1 MGAGVGKEEMAPGQ
15 RSGQWG
21 LGSGGRKQR
30 LGHQAWLGAP
40 FGGKRAGGA
49 AWRWGGAERPG
60 YTQRACVLCKA
71 CVGTAGRAQMS
82 TSGGVD
88 SDLPSFHRDQSLKT

>member
-30 LGHQAWLGAP
+30 LGQQAWLGP
-40 FGGKRAGGA
+40 SFGGKRAGGA
-49 AWRWGGAERPG
+49 AWQGWEPSAQAAPREPVSSVRHVWGH
-60 YTQRACVLCKA
+60 Q
-71 CVGTAGRAQMS
+71 
-82 TSGGVD
+82 GG
-88 SDLPSFHRDQSLKT
+88 HR